1 VLATRLAS
9 MAQRSLAAGGLA
21 AVLTLPGCVRTAAAT
36 KSQGPPVAATV
47 AREGKASPDLQAF
60 LNDRMQQELKGLELQ
75 GEKWPVGYTA
85 DASILKLDHASR
97 TSRDKVSCTVLL
109 TLLDSTHSPVA
120 LVRGNASAAGASD
133 HGSLA
138 RDAVEGAAHSAV
150 SQLPGAFRRLQAVN
164 R

>member
-9 MAQRSLAAGGLA
+9 MAQCSLTAGCLG
-21 AVLTLPGCVRTAAAT
+21 AVLALPGCVRTAAAT
-36 KSQGPPVAATV
+36 KSKSPPVVATV
-47 AREGKASPDLQAF
+47 AREDKASPALQAF
-60 LNDRMQQELKGLELQ
+60 LNERVQQELKALELQ

-97 TSRDKVSCTVLL
+97 TSLYNVSCTVLL

-120 LVRGNASAAGASD
+120 LVRGNASAAGVS
-133 HGSLA
+133 HNGSLA
-138 RDAVEGAAHSAV
+138 REAVGGATHSAV